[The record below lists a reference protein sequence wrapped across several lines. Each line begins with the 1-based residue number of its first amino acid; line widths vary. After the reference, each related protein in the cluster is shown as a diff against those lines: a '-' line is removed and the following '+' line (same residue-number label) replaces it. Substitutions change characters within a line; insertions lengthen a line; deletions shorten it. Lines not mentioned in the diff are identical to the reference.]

1 MKIFHVIERLFK
13 YGGANVACVDIAT
26 REMLFG
32 NDVAIFSTSS
42 SHDDNLVIPSQ
53 ITTFICKRINS
64 FFRLSYVENLN
75 AEMKKAI
82 DEFHPDIIHV
92 HALWDPLIHA
102 AIKYASMKN
111 IPIVHSP
118 HGMLTPWALS
128 NKKNKKRIAWRLYQH
143 VDLKKVS
150 LFHVTCEDEKQDLL
164 RLGFKQ
170 PVEVNPLGMDIPSV
184 DLKNKDDL
192 KLILF
197 MSRIHPKKG
206 LLNLVEAWNR
216 IRNPQ
221 WQIIICGPDD
231 DSHQKVVEDRIKTL
245 KLNSFFEFKGSVTG
259 KAKEDLLNKCSLF
272 VLPTFSENFGIVVLE
287 ALAHGMPVITT
298 VGSPWH
304 SIEKYGAGWW
314 IEIGVEPLYKA
325 LDEFIKMDFQE
336 RLKMAY
342 NAQTLAKDKYSWD
355 TIILNMLDV
364 YKKVISKYHE

>member
-1 MKIFHVIERLFK
+1 
-13 YGGANVACVDIAT
+13 
-26 REMLFG
+26 
-32 NDVAIFSTSS
+32 
-42 SHDDNLVIPSQ
+42 
-53 ITTFICKRINS
+53 
-64 FFRLSYVENLN
+64 
-75 AEMKKAI
+75 MKKAI

-170 PVEVNPLGMDIPSV
+170 PVEVIPLGMDIPSV

-216 IRNPQ
+216 IRNSQ

-314 IEIGVEPLYKA
+314 IEIGVEPLSKA